1 MLKGNAGIMNTLWAP
16 WRMAYMK
23 NIDQKDHGCV
33 FCIKHAA
40 ADDRENL
47 ILHRGRKCFV
57 VMNLYPYN
65 NGHLL
70 IIPFE
75 HVADICSID
84 QETSSELWEL
94 LCVSKKALLG
104 AFHPDGFNIGINQGR
119 SAGAGIDMH
128 MHVHIVPRW
137 NGDTNFMPVT
147 GEVKVISQA
156 LHETWDALRPFYR
169 PIDGISSGLAA
180 SR

>member
-1 MLKGNAGIMNTLWAP
+1 MDTLWAP
-16 WRMAYMK
+16 WRMTYISS
-23 NIDQKDHGCV
+23 IDKKEDGCV
-33 FCIKHAA
+33 FCTRPAA
-40 ADDRENL
+40 TNDRENL
-47 ILHRGRKCFV
+47 ILYRGTTCFV

-70 IIPFE
+70 IIPFA
-75 HVADICSID
+75 HKADICELEPGVSA
-84 QETSSELWEL
+84 ELWCL
-94 LCVSKKALLG
+94 ICASKKALIA

-119 SAGAGIDMH
+119 SAGAGIDSH

-156 LHETWDALRPFYR
+156 LHDTYDTLLPLFQSIEGL
-169 PIDGISSGLAA
+169 SSGA
-180 SR
+180 SPSR

>member
-1 MLKGNAGIMNTLWAP
+1 MEWLWAP

-23 NIDQKDHGCV
+23 NIDRKETGCV
-33 FCIKHAA
+33 FCSKPAA
-40 ADDRENL
+40 AADRENL
-47 ILHRGRKCFV
+47 ILYRGNRCFV

-70 IIPFE
+70 IIPNA
-75 HVADICSID
+75 HIADICNLD
-84 QETSSELWEL
+84 KETSDEAWGLV
-94 LCVSKKALLG
+94 CASKKVLTG

-119 SAGAGIDMH
+119 SAGAGIDQH

-137 NGDTNFMPVT
+137 SGDTNFMPVT

-156 LHETWDALRPFYR
+156 LHETY
-169 PIDGISSGLAA
+169 DGLYPGFQSIIN